1 MAAPSSGSLDGRTR
15 QATSQRHEQIVAA
28 AARLFADRGFSG
40 VGIDDIGAE
49 LGISGPALYR
59 HISGK
64 DSLLAEIVVRLVD
77 DVAAASA
84 ATLADGGSAARDLIA
99 AAVQT
104 CLDRHAEVTV
114 TLRSV
119 WHVQGEFSGE
129 VLTHWSEVGRL
140 WRGPLQADFGHLD
153 PADLG
158 LYVRACAGLVI
169 SAGRRQPVLPR
180 PRLVELVTGMICA
193 MLATELTA
201 PAGTGAAGTGRA
213 GTGSP
218 AGKAAAPAPAWT
230 RSSRKEQIL
239 DAAIALFRDRGF
251 RGVSLREIG
260 DAVGTSAS
268 AAYRHFASKEDILA
282 TAITRVGQRL
292 TAGMSDA
299 LAGAASAEEALDRLL
314 SSYIAICVQNHELI
328 AVATSEAHYLSPE
341 QLREHAQNQRLFR
354 QEWTHC
360 LAAARPELTP
370 ADVRVRVQAVAG
382 LITEAT
388 RSRRLER
395 RVHLEEDLFR
405 LSRAAL
411 YAS

>member
-1 MAAPSSGSLDGRTR
+1 MAAPSSGSLAGRTR

-84 ATLADGGSAARDLIA
+84 AALAGAGSGDPARDLIA

-129 VLTHWSEVGRL
+129 VLTHWDQAGRI
-140 WRGPLQADFGHLD
+140 WRGPLEHAFDHLD
-153 PADLG
+153 PGDLG

-169 SAGRRQPVLPR
+169 SAGRRRPVLPR
-180 PRLVELVTGMICA
+180 PRLVELVTGMIYA

-201 PAGTGAAGTGRA
+201 PAGTGPAGTGRA
-213 GTGSP
+213 A
-218 AGKAAAPAPAWT
+218 AGEDAASGPAWT

-360 LAAARPELTP
+360 LAAARPELP
-370 ADVRVRVQAVAG
+370 AADVRVRVQAVAG